1 MINARLP
8 DVLPP
13 AFSWPQHIPQT
24 LPGHMEKVGKR
35 GHKTICIPAE
45 SAGNV
50 WKSIQIRAFNSFAS
64 ERSRVRIPSGPPKI
78 NHPQGWLYFY
88 CGPRDSRF
96 MPRRGKSL
104 QVHQTGIGR
113 TPISSAAVSPL
124 NVHSDTNRKHRF
136 RLSSKAVFCYTPKST
151 HWCCF
156 LIFCKMKT
164 Q

>member
-64 ERSRVRIPSGPPKI
+64 ERSRVRIPSGPPSRGYKKDIARENPDYIGVFTVLYGKI
-78 NHPQGWLYFY
+78 SATDFVDVNRSFSLYV
-88 CGPRDSRF
+88 RF
-96 MPRRGKSL
+96 WTLTQPNIRYARQIEIKNLSAFFITLKKRRN
-104 QVHQTGIGR
+104 QICY
-113 TPISSAAVSPL
+113 
-124 NVHSDTNRKHRF
+124 RKN
-136 RLSSKAVFCYTPKST
+136 
-151 HWCCF
+151 
-156 LIFCKMKT
+156 
-164 Q
+164 